1 MATNIEEKSHNVPIE
16 EVFQQSK
23 LLENSIQESL
33 SNESQILS
41 FGSCEVNHSMISTF
55 SMEEKPF
62 YESHNIGCPIQVSMN
77 ENPLYES
84 HNNVCPIQV
93 SMNDNPLYD
102 SMNGNK
108 LSTFPMEENPLYE
121 SYPIQV
127 SMNENPLYES
137 YISVEDKKIS
147 QSTPATNILP
157 NRICINKRM
166 IIAMIS
172 IMFIILLVCIG
183 LEFDSIL
190 IEPQDNKSS
199 LPNQTNIKYN
209 DDHFIFQAIKRRIKN
224 GPCIFLIPR
233 EILKEYNISSWVL
246 NDGEDGPT
254 CHEYNLNFGHGAPH
268 HQYIHLKPSRCG
280 SICDNNTLKNTIH
293 LKVKYDKF
301 NERSISFPIS
311 CKTRGKLGIKYEFLT
326 TCDSGEGISRL
337 TQNSAKF

>member
-1 MATNIEEKSHNVPIE
+1 ME
-16 EVFQQSK
+16 
-23 LLENSIQESL
+23 ESL

-55 SMEEKPF
+55 SMEEEPF

-121 SYPIQV
+121 SHPIQV

-209 DDHFIFQAIKRRIKN
+209 DDHFIIQAIKRRIEN

-233 EILKEYNISSWVL
+233 EIVKEYNISSWVL

-293 LKVKYDKF
+293 LKVKYDEF
-301 NERSISFPIS
+301 YERSISFPIS
-311 CKTRGKLGIKYEFLT
+311 CKYRSVGKDDTSWCKHI
-326 TCDSGEGISRL
+326 SGAKWKQRDQYG
-337 TQNSAKF
+337 QNLHDI

>member
-1 MATNIEEKSHNVPIE
+1 MTTNIEEKSHNVPIE
-16 EVFQQSK
+16 ETFQQSK
-23 LLENSIQESL
+23 LLEDSMEESL

-41 FGSCEVNHSMISTF
+41 FGSCEVTHSMISTF
-55 SMEEKPF
+55 SMEEEPF
-62 YESHNIGCPIQVSMN
+62 YESHNIG
-77 ENPLYES
+77 
-84 HNNVCPIQV
+84 CPIQV

-121 SYPIQV
+121 SHPIQV
-127 SMNENPLYES
+127 S
-137 YISVEDKKIS
+137 
-147 QSTPATNILP
+147 TNILP

-209 DDHFIFQAIKRRIKN
+209 DDHFIIQAIKRRIEN
-224 GPCIFLIPR
+224 GPCIFLIQR
-233 EILKEYNISSWVL
+233 EIVKEYNISSWVL

-293 LKVKYDKF
+293 LKVKYDEF

-311 CKTRGKLGIKYEFLT
+311 CKTRGKTEDGREYIKYEFLT
-326 TCDSGEGISRL
+326 TCDSGEGISSL
-337 TQNSAKF
+337 ITGGNF